1 MAKREYNE
9 ARKRANEK
17 YNRANMRRVTIDL
30 NKKTDADILEKLDSV
45 PSKQGYIKS
54 VIRADIAQ
62 DQNSAQHL
70 DIDSEEPSN

>member
-17 YNRANMRRVTIDL
+17 YNRANLRRITIAL
-30 NKKTDADILEKLDSV
+30 NQKTDADILEKLDSV
-45 PSKQGYIKS
+45 PSKQRYIKA

-62 DQNSAQHL
+62 DQNSAQHS
-70 DIDSEEPSN
+70 DIDSEELNH